1 MDTATLKEILEQE
14 VDLYAKEG
22 LNAVS
27 YLTVNEEQQLYAVI
41 DFANIRGKRIV
52 GAVLIARLVEDVIYV
67 DLDYNNKMLVDALR
81 AWGVPENQMVLM
93 YQQDK
98 ATVST

>member
-1 MDTATLKEILEQE
+1 MDTITLKQILEE
-14 VDLYAKEG
+14 EMRDYAGEG
-22 LNAVS
+22 FNAVS
-27 YLTVNEEQQLYAVI
+27 YLTVNEEEQLYAVI

-52 GAVLIARLVEDVIYV
+52 GAVLIARLVDDVIYI

-81 AWGVPENQMVLM
+81 ARGVPENQMVLM

-98 ATVST
+98 ATV

>member
-1 MDTATLKEILEQE
+1 VDTLTLKQILQE
-14 VDLYAKEG
+14 EMRDYAGEG

-41 DFANIRGKRIV
+41 DFANIRGKRVV
-52 GAVLIARLVEDVIYV
+52 GAVLIARLVDDVIYI

-81 AWGVPENQMVLM
+81 ARGVPENQMVLM
-93 YQQDK
+93 YQQNK
-98 ATVST
+98 

>member
-1 MDTATLKEILEQE
+1 MDTTTLKQILYEE
-14 VDLYAKEG
+14 MCLYAGEG

-52 GAVLIARLVEDVIYV
+52 GAVLIARLIDDMIYI

-98 ATVST
+98 MTV